1 MRVDPN
7 YNSVLAA
14 SLNSV
19 QDTEEQLTSE
29 LSSGVSVSSLSDN
42 PAAVGENV
50 ILLNTIQ
57 QDDTFTQSS
66 SLVTGQ
72 LQVADSTL
80 GSVVTQLTQAISLA
94 TSANN
99 GTMNSSDVKSI
110 STQLSGILDEVQ
122 SLANTSYQGQYIFA
136 GAQSSTAPFSTSS
149 STSPAVTTYNG
160 DSNINY
166 LVTPGGDKIQLNVP
180 GSSLFTGSG
189 TNNVF
194 SALNSL
200 IADYSSGTVD
210 TTQAVTDTEALG
222 TALNYV
228 SQQRVVIDDSINQIT
243 SASDSATSNETQLTA
258 TQTNLMQADVATIS
272 TRLSLAETQQSAL
285 ESVIAQL
292 GSASNSLFSK
302 LPS

>member
-1 MRVDPN
+1 
-7 YNSVLAA
+7 
-14 SLNSV
+14 
-19 QDTEEQLTSE
+19 
-29 LSSGVSVSSLSDN
+29 
-42 PAAVGENV
+42 
-50 ILLNTIQ
+50 
-57 QDDTFTQSS
+57 
-66 SLVTGQ
+66 
-72 LQVADSTL
+72 
-80 GSVVTQLTQAISLA
+80 
-94 TSANN
+94 
-99 GTMNSSDVKSI
+99 MNSSDVKSI